1 VPTGSLEWRCQLAS
15 LRQATRLA
23 EECPDPQQIGRE
35 SLDEEEWRGG
45 KPELRRSGDG
55 VGRAASWRIRGE
67 SLAREASS
75 TRRLGE
81 TRRTRLELNNPL
93 GVSMSTIV

>member
-1 VPTGSLEWRCQLAS
+1 V
-15 LRQATRLA
+15 
-23 EECPDPQQIGRE
+23 EERGGGG
-35 SLDEEEWRGG
+35 GG

-55 VGRAASWRIRGE
+55 MGRAVSSRVRRE
-67 SLAREASS
+67 PRAREAGL
-75 TRRLGE
+75 TRMLGE